1 MIIFEIEFVKNY
13 GLFYMT
19 PEYTAYPDEDEVL
32 IQDGLE
38 YQVLNNSEK
47 VDEGTGKRYVLIK
60 LRHPVDKKRTA

>member
-1 MIIFEIEFVKNY
+1 
-13 GLFYMT
+13 MT

-38 YQVLNNSEK
+38 YQVLDNSEK